1 MFHALIQSYADAM
14 YVATTLR
21 PPLAPPSACVSER
34 FAGSDACEKSRPSG
48 PLAGRIVQWL
58 LARLG
63 RGFGATAA
71 PHLRPLPKI

>member
-21 PPLAPPSACVSER
+21 PPLSPPSACVSER
-34 FAGSDACEKSRPSG
+34 FAGSDACEKARPSG
-48 PLAGRIVQWL
+48 PLAGPIVQWL

-71 PHLRPLPKI
+71 PHLRSLPKI

>member
-1 MFHALIQSYADAM
+1 MFHALIRSYADAL

-21 PPLAPPSACVSER
+21 PPLSPPTACVGER
-34 FAGSDACEKSRPSG
+34 LAGSEACEEARPSG
-48 PLAGRIVQWL
+48 PLGGRIVRWL

-71 PHLRPLPKI
+71 PHLRTLPKN